1 MDQQEVA
8 SAEGHADEVVILVH
22 GLWTPAA
29 VFLLHSRWLERLGYR
44 TLRFGYHSVRA
55 TLSENA
61 AELQI
66 CVAETNAE
74 SIHLVG
80 HSLGGLIILDM
91 LAQTSDPR
99 LRRAVLLGT
108 PCSDSY
114 AARRLSSVWGLS
126 TLLGQSTMEWL
137 SRSPDATTLQRSTV
151 EVGVLAG
158 TRSVGLGRV
167 LAGLPTPNDGLV
179 TLAETRLPGAIDFID
194 LPLAHS
200 EMLISRR
207 CAAQIARFLASGR
220 FMHAAD
226 PEKLPR
232 IE

>member
-1 MDQQEVA
+1 LNYQVA
-8 SAEGHADEVVILVH
+8 AADGHTGELVILVH
-22 GLWTPAA
+22 GLWMPAA
-29 VFLLHSRWLERLGYR
+29 VFVLHSRWLQRLGYR

-61 AELQI
+61 MELQA
-66 CVAETNAE
+66 CVAETSAQR
-74 SIHLVG
+74 IHLVG

-91 LAQTSDPR
+91 LARTGDPR
-99 LRRAVLLGT
+99 LHRAVLLGT
-108 PCSDSY
+108 PCRDSY
-114 AARRLSSVWGLS
+114 AARRLSDVWRLP

-137 SRSPDATTLQRSTV
+137 SRGPDTTALQRSTV

-167 LAGLPTPNDGLV
+167 LAGLPEPNDGLV
-179 TLAETRLPGAIDFID
+179 TLDEARLPGAIDFID

-200 EMLISRR
+200 EMLVSRR
-207 CAAQIARFLASGR
+207 CAAQIACFLASGR
-220 FMHAAD
+220 FMHAARQ
-226 PEKLPR
+226 EERLL